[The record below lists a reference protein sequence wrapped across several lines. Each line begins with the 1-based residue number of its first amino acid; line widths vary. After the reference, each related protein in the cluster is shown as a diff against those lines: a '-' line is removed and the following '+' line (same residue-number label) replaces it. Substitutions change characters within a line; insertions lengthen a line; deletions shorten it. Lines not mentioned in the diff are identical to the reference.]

1 MLGRPAAARSRGRS
15 ICSPSDAGVTP
26 EGTVNYTYDAANR
39 RAMVT
44 VAGQTA
50 ISYSCHNADRVTA
63 ITQRAVSIGFAYGDA
78 NRRT

>member
-1 MLGRPAAARSRGRS
+1 
-15 ICSPSDAGVTP
+15 
-26 EGTVNYTYDAANR
+26 
-39 RAMVT
+39 MVT